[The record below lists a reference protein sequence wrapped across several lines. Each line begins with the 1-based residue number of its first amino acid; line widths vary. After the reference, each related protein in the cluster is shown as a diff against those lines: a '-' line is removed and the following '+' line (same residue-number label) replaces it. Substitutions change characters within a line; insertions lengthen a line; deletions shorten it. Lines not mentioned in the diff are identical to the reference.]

1 MTTLPSCRFLLA
13 GYGFPAEY
21 GLLQLFAAGV
31 MPEQILALT
40 DPLDDRNA
48 GFVHAL
54 RLRGI
59 THRFESAKT
68 PTTIEAVQDFAP
80 DIIISLHY
88 RQRIP
93 PAILQTARLGTVN
106 LHPSL
111 LPKYRGTNSVPWA
124 IIHGEKETGF
134 TFHTMEA
141 DFDTGHILLQQ
152 PIPIRP
158 DDTAFSLFHR
168 QITVAMP
175 YLSDVLKKIIVK
187 DRGIPQQ
194 GEGSYF
200 PRAVPHGGH
209 IDPTWSDAQIEHYIR
224 AMIFPPF
231 APALLSING
240 VDHPVPTMAEY
251 TRLRHNSK
259 S

>member
-1 MTTLPSCRFLLA
+1 MTKLQACRVLLA

-31 MPEQILALT
+31 MPEQIFVLT
-40 DPLDDRNA
+40 DAADDRNA

-54 RLRGI
+54 RLRGVK
-59 THRFESAKT
+59 HHVESPKT
-68 PTTIEAVQDFAP
+68 PSILSDVQCFAP

-88 RQRIP
+88 RHRIP
-93 PAILQTARLGTVN
+93 PAILETARLGTVN

-152 PIPIRP
+152 PIPICP
-158 DDTAFSLFHR
+158 DDTAFTLFHR
-168 QITVAMP
+168 QIAVAMP
-175 YLSDVLKKIIVK
+175 CLSGVLEKVLAR
-187 DRGIPQQ
+187 DPGTPQQ

-200 PRAVPHGGH
+200 PRAVPHGGR
-209 IDPTWSDAQIEHYIR
+209 IDPNWDDAQVERFIR

-231 APALLSING
+231 APALLTIDG
-240 VDHPVPTMAEY
+240 IDHPVPTMAAY
-251 TRLRHNSK
+251 QALRK
-259 S
+259 GK